1 MWCTAPAR
9 LIIVRGWPQRT
20 NTNRWE
26 LFLGVESAANR
37 AKAGSDA
44 QPSPGQCNLGCNLHP
59 DSAAFTRTGLK
70 DITFRVWNAGPVKTA
85 KKLLLLDEQ
94 ITAARNG
101 EPQDFNAWKAKTG
114 VVLRNTVGESD
125 PLVAQFN
132 KISYSLRVSS
142 NRTTPAEFN
151 EARRR
156 GVRRGIALLEAAK
169 TQLEISDDLGSA
181 VSDSDENP
189 LRR

>member
-1 MWCTAPAR
+1 MKTA
-9 LIIVRGWPQRT
+9 
-20 NTNRWE
+20 
-26 LFLGVESAANR
+26 
-37 AKAGSDA
+37 
-44 QPSPGQCNLGCNLHP
+44 
-59 DSAAFTRTGLK
+59 
-70 DITFRVWNAGPVKTA
+70 TA

-142 NRTTPAEFN
+142 P
-151 EARRR
+151 
-156 GVRRGIALLEAAK
+156 K
-169 TQLEISDDLGSA
+169 
-181 VSDSDENP
+181 
-189 LRR
+189 LRVL